1 MRKGLGSAYNKRN
14 INVSKCVS
22 IVLFCLVYFIVH
34 CIVFVLC
41 TLLSIVLF
49 LFCVLYCPLYCFC
62 FVYFNVHCIVF
73 VLCTMLITLNFN
85 ISLNSSGNDFSIHVG
100 EVGSKGQRLS
110 VAKVIAH
117 ENYRGSS
124 NSYSNDIALLRLSSK
139 AIFNDF
145 VRPAC
150 IGTNTHGSYD
160 YCYIT
165 GWGYT
170 HFENRI
176 GKYCVCLRKVL

>member
-1 MRKGLGSAYNKRN
+1 
-14 INVSKCVS
+14 
-22 IVLFCLVYFIVH
+22 
-34 CIVFVLC
+34 
-41 TLLSIVLF
+41 
-49 LFCVLYCPLYCFC
+49 
-62 FVYFNVHCIVF
+62 
-73 VLCTMLITLNFN
+73 MLITSNFS
-85 ISLNSSGNDFSIHVG
+85 ISLNSSGDVFSIHVG
-100 EVGSKGQRLS
+100 EVKKSEMGSNEQRLS

-117 ENYRGSS
+117 ENYRGRS

-170 HFENRI
+170 HFENGN
-176 GKYCVCLRKVL
+176 GKYCVCLRKVP